1 MSEAIHYDRRRFI
14 GTALTAIA
22 GAGLLASRLG
32 EPAPGS
38 RDVSGLVR
46 TTPGTNG
53 SLGPIKQIDA
63 GNLNVGY
70 AEAGP
75 FNGPPAILL
84 DGGAGGIDSDADV
97 APLATRGYRVIV
109 PHVGDLDSRRVG
121 SAFTMRHGRQSAAPS
136 DVMALMA
143 ALRIEKALVGG
154 FGESARTAEIL
165 AARWPQRLKGI
176 VPVAHSVVVTLA
188 AYQRPLPPKQELG
201 WWYQYY
207 FLRDGLA

>member
-14 GTALTAIA
+14 GTAVTALA
-22 GAGLLASRLG
+22 GAGLIASRLG

-38 RDVSGLVR
+38 RDVSSLVG
-46 TTPGTNG
+46 TTPGTDG
-53 SLGPIKQIDA
+53 ALGPIKQIAA
-63 GNLNVGY
+63 GDLNVGY

-84 DGGAGGIDSDADV
+84 DGGAGYIDSNVDV
-97 APLATRGYRVIV
+97 APLATWGYRVIV
-109 PHVGDLDSRRVG
+109 PHVRDLDTRRVG
-121 SAFTMRHGRQSAAPS
+121 SSVTMRHGQQTPAPS
-136 DVMALMA
+136 DVMALMT

-154 FGESARTAEIL
+154 FGQSAPTAEVM
-165 AARWPQRLKGI
+165 AARWPQRIKGI
-176 VPVAHSVVVTLA
+176 APVAHSVAVTLA
-188 AYQRPLPPKQELG
+188 AYQRPLPPTEELE

>member
-14 GTALTAIA
+14 GTAVTALA
-22 GAGLLASRLG
+22 GAGLIASRLG
-32 EPAPGS
+32 ELAPGS
-38 RDVSGLVR
+38 RDVSSLVG

-53 SLGPIKQIDA
+53 ALGPIKHIAA
-63 GNLNVGY
+63 GDLNVGY

-75 FNGPPAILL
+75 SNGPPAILL
-84 DGGAGGIDSDADV
+84 HGGAGGIDSNVDV
-97 APLATRGYRVIV
+97 AALATRGYRVIV
-109 PHVGDLDSRRVG
+109 PYVRNPDTRRFG
-121 SAFTMRHGRQSAAPS
+121 SSVTMRHGQRSAAPS

-154 FGESARTAEIL
+154 FGESARTAEVM

-176 VPVAHSVVVTLA
+176 VPVAHSAVVTLA
-188 AYQRPLPPKQELG
+188 AYQRPLPPKEELE

-207 FLRDGLA
+207 FVRDGLA